1 MIKPVNVRGQRT
13 SCGHRSGNRDTVV
26 HAVSR
31 HGLLPRVHRGP
42 AAAGSAIWLP
52 ALSEAAGPVRLTEL
66 IRQIRAAM
74 AAHRGSWQDV
84 IDALRPYAPGL
95 WQRMPTRD
103 KRLFLRHVARY
114 WEVHRH
120 RVPPATA
127 RRIAELRRTGRLF
140 VHRGSV
146 SSVAEQAGHL
156 CVRIEQ
162 NGIKAELIAGWL
174 INATGPAT
182 DITCAADPLLRDLLR
197 CGLARPD
204 PLRLGIDA
212 DPAGAVL
219 DTAGRP
225 SGAIFTLGPPLRG
238 LWYETTAIPEIRD
251 QAAVLARRLTA
262 GSQAR
267 QRPGSAA

>member
-1 MIKPVNVRGQRT
+1 M
-13 SCGHRSGNRDTVV
+13 
-26 HAVSR
+26 
-31 HGLLPRVHRGP
+31 
-42 AAAGSAIWLP
+42 
-52 ALSEAAGPVRLTEL
+52 
-66 IRQIRAAM
+66 
-74 AAHRGSWQDV
+74 
-84 IDALRPYAPGL
+84 IDALRPEVPGL

-103 KRLFLRHVARY
+103 KRLFLRHVARF

-120 RVPPATA
+120 RMPPATA
-127 RRIAELRRTGRLF
+127 LRIADLRRTGRLC

-156 CVRIEQ
+156 RVRIEHD
-162 NGIKAELIAGWL
+162 GIKAELIAGWV
-174 INATGPAT
+174 INGTGSAT
-182 DITCAADPLLRDLLR
+182 DITCVADPLLRDLLGH
-197 CGLARPD
+197 GLARPD

-212 DPAGAVL
+212 DPTGAVL
-219 DTAGRP
+219 DPAGRP
-225 SGAIFTLGPPLRG
+225 SSTIFTLGPPLRG